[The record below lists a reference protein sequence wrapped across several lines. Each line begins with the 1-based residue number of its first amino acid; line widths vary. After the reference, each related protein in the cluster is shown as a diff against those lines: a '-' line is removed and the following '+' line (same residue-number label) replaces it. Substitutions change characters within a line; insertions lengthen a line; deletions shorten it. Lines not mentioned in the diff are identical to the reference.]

1 MGHLLC
7 ARPESGVSVEGV
19 PGVSSSKGDESPG
32 ARGTGGR
39 LSVGVEWGGAA
50 HKGFLGNSAGQREIG
65 QVEARVQK
73 RHCVCKDRDEKG
85 MDSAATP

>member
-1 MGHLLC
+1 MK
-7 ARPESGVSVEGV
+7 AQVPEEQGEGSQW
-19 PGVSSSKGDESPG
+19 GWNG
-32 ARGTGGR
+32 
-39 LSVGVEWGGAA
+39 GGAA